1 MERGLFFPL
10 GKSGIAEPTL
20 LPKGQVADAGGGGV
34 LALQADFS
42 YASPFRRIY
51 LLSSNPAGFQIC
63 GLCILGFIPTFHY
76 LFIMNLGPKFPRLTV
91 GSI

>member
-10 GKSGIAEPTL
+10 GKPGIAEPTL
-20 LPKGQVADAGGGGV
+20 LPKGLVAEGGRV
-34 LALQADFS
+34 SLALQADFS
-42 YASPFRRIY
+42 YASAHRHVY

-63 GLCILGFIPTFHY
+63 GLCILGSIPTFHY
-76 LFIMNLGPKFPRLTV
+76 FVIMNLGLKFPRLTV